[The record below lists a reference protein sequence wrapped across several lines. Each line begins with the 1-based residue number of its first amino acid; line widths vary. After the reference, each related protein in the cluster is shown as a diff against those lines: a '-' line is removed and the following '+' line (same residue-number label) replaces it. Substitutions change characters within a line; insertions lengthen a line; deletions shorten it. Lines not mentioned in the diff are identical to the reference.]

1 MLSVILAVLSF
12 KQLQIRFVIDLEVI
26 DFFSLHK
33 MTCDNKT

>member
-26 DFFSLHK
+26 DFDSD
-33 MTCDNKT
+33 M